1 MQVLSFRH
9 TKETSKNVMG
19 TTFKLKLG
27 VVVYTCNPATLEAEL
42 WNSAE
47 SIIVVGNT
55 PTIDEWTE

>member
-1 MQVLSFRH
+1 
-9 TKETSKNVMG
+9 MG

-55 PTIDEWTE
+55 PSIDEWTKWPPVI